1 MLKFEEITKLYQKDN
16 QDIYAL
22 DDFSLSINKG
32 DFIAIQGPSG
42 CGKTTLLLTAGGLLK
57 PDKGEVFINGESIY
71 NLSTEKRASFRAQNI
86 GFVFQQYHLIPYLN
100 VIENIRVPA
109 LAMNTKADENKI
121 TELIEMLGLG
131 KRINHTP
138 AELSAGEKQ
147 RTALARALL
156 FNPALL
162 LADEI
167 TGNLDEVN
175 VEIVMNCLSEYKNQG
190 GTILLVTHDKDLGI
204 KADKVLNIKN
214 GKRVFN

>member
-1 MLKFEEITKLYQKDN
+1 MLKFENITKLYQKDD

-57 PDKGEVFINGESIY
+57 PEKGEVYVDGQSIY
-71 NLSTEKRASFRAQNI
+71 NLSTEKRALFRAQNI

-109 LAMNTKADENKI
+109 LAQNSKPDENKI
-121 TELIEMLGLG
+121 SELIEMLGLD

-156 FNPALL
+156 FNPAVL

-175 VEIVMNCLSEYKNQG
+175 VEIVMNCLNEYKNSG
-190 GTILLVTHDKDLGI
+190 GTILLVTHDKDLGV
-204 KADKVLNIKN
+204 KADTVLNIKN
-214 GKRVFN
+214 GKHIPV